1 MGWYGVE
8 QLRTKIPD
16 GVAKQNAKR
25 LHGSLFKFA
34 QCTVPVASVSHMAK
48 KQRSKLSLKKKTS
61 GNATHSKAE
70 KRIAALERQLARASI
85 STPFADAGSM
95 VGSMFGP
102 LGSSI
107 GRWLGTGVGTIFGS
121 GDYAVGGGPGYNV
134 LYNSNQ
140 APQFVS
146 GKRNNIV
153 CHREY
158 LGDLTGSTTFAV
170 TSYPLNPGQPTT
182 FPWLS
187 AVAQNYERYK
197 MHGMIVEFRTTS
209 SEYNTST
216 AALGTVI
223 IATDYNA
230 LDTTFTSKQ
239 QMENFEGAMS
249 AKPSVSMMH
258 GVECQRT
265 ATADELYVR
274 TGSVPSG
281 SDARLYDLGQVEV
294 ATSGM
299 SSAYV
304 IGELW
309 VTYCV
314 EFMTPHI
321 QDQAGGAVAS
331 FHTVRTS
338 VSNTNPFGAT
348 TLFSVGTLVPS
359 YTSAEIV
366 MPLNV
371 GTTYMFQLI
380 WTGGAVSTA
389 APVYSWTG
397 ATIQYYY
404 CSSSSADAVQYVT
417 NSGTSTGQLI
427 YSVFFTATSTSVAL
441 FFSGGPTL
449 PTSAYLDV
457 FCTEIDNAVTK

>member
-1 MGWYGVE
+1 M
-8 QLRTKIPD
+8 
-16 GVAKQNAKR
+16 
-25 LHGSLFKFA
+25 
-34 QCTVPVASVSHMAK
+34 
-48 KQRSKLSLKKKTS
+48 KKKTS
-61 GNATHSKAE
+61 VNASHSKSE

-85 STPFADAGSM
+85 ATPFADAGSM

-158 LGDLTGSTTFAV
+158 IGDLTGSSSFAIA
-170 TSYPLNPGQPTT
+170 SYPINPGQATT

-223 IATDYNA
+223 IATDYNV
-230 LDTTFTSKQ
+230 LDTTFTTKQ

-265 ATADELYVR
+265 AVADELYVR
-274 TGSVPSG
+274 TGALPSG
-281 SDARLYDLGQVEV
+281 ADARLYDLGQVEI
-294 ATSGM
+294 ATTGM

-304 IGELW
+304 IGEVW
-309 VTYCV
+309 ITYCV

-321 QDQAGGAVAS
+321 QDQAGGSVAS
-331 FHTVRTS
+331 FHTVRS
-338 VSNTNPFGAT
+338 GVSNSSPFGTASTIVKGTMNPSFTTT
-348 TLFSVGTLVPS
+348 TLAIPTVVNTQYLLQLV
-359 YTSAEIV
+359 
-366 MPLNV
+366 
-371 GTTYMFQLI
+371 
-380 WTGGAVSTA
+380 WTGGSVTSG

-397 ATIQYYY
+397 ATILTYY
-404 CSSSSADAVQYVT
+404 CNSSGADATQYVT
-417 NSGTSTGQLI
+417 NSGASTGQLAMNVLL
-427 YSVFFTATSTSVAL
+427 SATGSTVLLGLST
-441 FFSGGPTL
+441 GGTL
-449 PTSAYLDV
+449 PTSSYLDV
-457 FCTEIDNAVTK
+457 ICTEVDNAVSS